1 MKSNKFWVAVLVTGI
16 VANVIDFC
24 FYALWMGPTYMA
36 SNPTLFRQDT
46 NPAWFV
52 VGDFIAVFVLA
63 WVLDKVS
70 SSFGSTP
77 ADGAKAGLY
86 LGVLVNFP
94 TYIFMHLMFN
104 GYSYGL
110 SWISTIYGIV
120 WYVAMGALLAALMKK
135 GSTTAA

>member
-1 MKSNKFWVAVLVTGI
+1 MKSSKFWIAVLVTGV
-16 VANVIDFC
+16 VANVMDYC
-24 FYALWMGPTYMA
+24 FYMFWMGPTYMA
-36 SNPTLFRQDT
+36 TNPLFRQDT
-46 NPAWFV
+46 NPVWFV

-77 ADGAKAGLY
+77 GAGAKAGLY

-104 GYSYGL
+104 GYPYGL
-110 SWISTIYGIV
+110 SWISTFYGIV
-120 WYVAMGALLAALMKK
+120 WYVVMGAILATMTKK
-135 GSTTAA
+135 GGATSAA